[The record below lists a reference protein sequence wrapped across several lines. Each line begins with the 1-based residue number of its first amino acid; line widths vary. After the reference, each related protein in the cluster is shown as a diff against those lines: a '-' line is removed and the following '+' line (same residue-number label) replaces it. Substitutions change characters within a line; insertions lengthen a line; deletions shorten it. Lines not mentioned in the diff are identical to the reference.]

1 MADSTHRSYT
11 WCRGM
16 RWLSSSLSYCA
27 FQDAPGFYT
36 IHCPAPMLAEAVAL
50 MQEGVKPNE
59 LDRIT
64 TKCDFPVGLA
74 ALADEVGMDMAQHIT
89 KDLLKAFGSR
99 YYWLSSI
106 GG

>member
-1 MADSTHRSYT
+1 MAGSTHRSYT

-27 FQDAPGFYT
+27 FQEAPGFYT
-36 IHCPAPMLAEAVAL
+36 IHCPAPMLAEAVTL
-50 MQEGVKPNE
+50 MQEGVKANE
-59 LDRIT
+59 LYRIT
-64 TKCDFPVGLA
+64 TKCDFPVSLA
-74 ALADEVGMDMAQHIT
+74 VLADEVDRDMAQHIT